1 MKMGENAYPG
11 NGPADSTSPGS
22 QMWNRGSE
30 YSGVGTANGYI
41 PPAGTS
47 ARKAFDKR
55 KRQGGTGTPGSVRD
69 RLEGNYDTP
78 LNDAV
83 DDILDGDKPR
93 PPAKHGSPSGHS
105 ARETFEYY
113 EAPISERYGFGRET
127 AYQEALANTAYR
139 REMDDMRKAG
149 LNPSVI
155 YGAHNS
161 SGADTSIVPRSSG
174 GGGGGGRG
182 GRRYGRA
189 AQKGISKTAYYGIQ
203 LGFTAAGAMLGG
215 KGGAFLGA
223 AVGRTAAQLIGSL
236 YGK

>member
-1 MKMGENAYPG
+1 MKMGNNAYPG
-11 NGPADSTSPGS
+11 NSPADTTGSGS
-22 QMWNRGSE
+22 QMWYRGSE

-47 ARKAFDKR
+47 ARKAFDRR
-55 KRQGGTGTPGSVRD
+55 KAQGGTGTPGSVRD
-69 RLEGNYDTP
+69 RLQGNYDSP

-93 PPAKHGSPSGHS
+93 PPAKHGHPDNS
-105 ARETFEYY
+105 ARQMWSYY
-113 EAPISERYGFGRET
+113 EAPIAEYYGFGKET

-139 REMDDMRKAG
+139 REMTDMKKAG

-161 SGADTSIVPRSSG
+161 SGADSSIIPRSSSG
-174 GGGGGGRG
+174 GGGGGSRH
-182 GRRYGRA
+182 RYGKT

-203 LGFTAAGAMLGG
+203 LAATGIGAMLGG
-215 KGGAFLGA
+215 RGGAFVGA
-223 AVGRTAAQLIGSL
+223 TVGRTAAQLIGSL
-236 YGK
+236 F